1 MKAAHQK
8 PYTMFSY
15 AVFFFICDC
24 FSVSVLSM
32 LLLLQLL
39 LMVCCV
45 SQSICLLRV
54 CMAIMCVLTRLLF
67 TVCLSVSCY
76 SCAQMIWIAIAGIY
90 IYAVFMCFLVL
101 FFFLSKQH
109 IVRDEL
115 NDKKK
120 QRMRE
125 KKTWALSARRVI
137 PLQLR
142 PALKN
147 ELLGER

>member
-15 AVFFFICDC
+15 AVFFFYLWLFLCECSFDAATFATASDGVLC
-24 FSVSVLSM
+24 FSVYLSLACM
-32 LLLLQLL
+32 YGYN
-39 LMVCCV
+39 VC
-45 SQSICLLRV
+45 SWTF
-54 CMAIMCVLTRLLF
+54 VLTRLLF

-109 IVRDEL
+109 KVRDEL

-125 KKTWALSARRVI
+125 KKNMST
-137 PLQLR
+137 
-142 PALKN
+142 
-147 ELLGER
+147 ERETSDTTSITAGS